1 MSDLRES
8 VEALTGTVHEGV
20 GDKPIPGPV
29 HKQAEKREQKR
40 RVEAHGK
47 AISLPAVVLLLLL
60 AMSLDPKGRA
70 TMIGH
75 PELFQTILAIAVVWL
90 VGAIAVVE
98 YLVRRRRANEQLT
111 GPKKDG
117 VFLQ

>member
-8 VEALTGTVHEGV
+8 VEALSGSIHGGV
-20 GDKPIPGPV
+20 GDERIPERV
-29 HKQAEKREQKR
+29 HDEANKRERKR
-40 RVEAHGK
+40 RAEAHGK
-47 AISLPAVVLLLLL
+47 AISLPAVVLFVLL

-75 PELFQTILAIAVVWL
+75 PELFQTIPAVAIVWL
-90 VGAIAVVE
+90 ISAIAVVE
-98 YLVRRRRANEQLT
+98 YLVRRRRTKEQLP

-117 VFLQ
+117 AFLK